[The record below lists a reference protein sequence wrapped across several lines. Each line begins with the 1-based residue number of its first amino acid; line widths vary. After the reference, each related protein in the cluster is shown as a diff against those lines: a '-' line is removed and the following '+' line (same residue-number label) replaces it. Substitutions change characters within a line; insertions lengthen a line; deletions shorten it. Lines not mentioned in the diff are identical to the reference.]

1 MASDGHPPRSEKLI
15 RCPRSL
21 SGDLELMPAPDRPI
35 YLDYNGTTPVAPEV
49 LDAMLPFLR
58 DQFGN
63 ASSTTPLGRTARA
76 AIEEGR
82 AEVAALIGAKPEE
95 IVFTGGGTEA
105 SNHAIRGFAAV
116 APAGRRRIVTS
127 MVEHPVT
134 EMPCRRLEREGFS
147 VSRIGVDADGIVDLA
162 AARMAIDGETA
173 LVTIIHAQNEIGTL
187 EPVAELAEAAREAR
201 APIHVD
207 ASQSLGKV
215 PVDVAVWGID
225 VLTLAGHKL
234 YAPKGI
240 GALYLRSGHAIP
252 SVLDGAGQEGG
263 RRPGTENVPYIV
275 GLGRACR
282 IARERL
288 AEDAARGCR
297 FEGAAM
303 ASSRRGRAWS
313 EAPGRGTYLAEYA
326 ERALPRN
333 GRQRPARGDARDRGF
348 DRFGLPRRELETL
361 GRHPCA
367 RHLARHGARCR
378 PALARSFIRYR
389 AGGCSGGRADRKPLK
404 ISRSIG
410 EPYLPIDGSDGPR
423 GTGSEC
429 GCRPSSRLPA

>member
-95 IVFTGGGTEA
+95 IIFTGGGTEA

-127 MVEHPVT
+127 MVEHPAT

-162 AARMAIDGETA
+162 AARMAINGETA

-225 VLTLAGHKL
+225 ALTLAGHKL

-288 AEDAARGCR
+288 AEDAARVAALRERLWQALAAGVPGLKR
-297 FEGAAM
+297 LGGAHTLPNTRSVLFPGTVGNDLLEATPAIA
-303 ASSRRGRAWS
+303 ASTGSACHAGSSKPSAVI
-313 EAPGRGTYLAEYA
+313 LALGISPDT
-326 ERALPRN
+326 ALGAVR
-333 GRQRPARGDARDRGF
+333 
-348 DRFGLPRRELETL
+348 LSL
-361 GRHPCA
+361 GRSSDTA
-367 RHLARHGARCR
+367 QVDAAAV
-378 PALARSFIRYR
+378 ALIESHRRFP
-389 AGGCSGGRADRKPLK
+389 DQ
-404 ISRSIG
+404 
-410 EPYLPIDGSDGPR
+410 
-423 GTGSEC
+423 
-429 GCRPSSRLPA
+429 